1 MTNILDQAAAQ
12 QLAENAIGHYGWLLV
27 AAFAA
32 LMAKDVLF
40 NFIQGLLI
48 FWGSSFTADEVLYIS
63 GRQARIVRVG
73 VTSTTFF
80 MADRQTKMIVPNCQL
95 KQLTVEKRLPEN
107 GGEAYL
113 PSGSE
118 VGSVKVEL
126 VNE

>member
-1 MTNILDQAAAQ
+1 MTYILDQAAAQ
-12 QLAENAIGHYGWLLV
+12 QLAENAIGHYGWVLG
-27 AAFAA
+27 AALAA

-73 VTSTTFF
+73 IASTTFF

-113 PSGSE
+113 PSGAE

>member
-73 VTSTTFF
+73 TTSTTFF

-118 VGSVKVEL
+118 GGSVKVEL

>member
-73 VTSTTFF
+73 IASTTFF

-118 VGSVKVEL
+118 VGSMKVEL

>member
-73 VTSTTFF
+73 VTSTPFF
-80 MADRQTKMIVPNCQL
+80 MSARQTKMIVPNSQL
-95 KQLTVEKRLPEN
+95 KELTVEKRLPEN
-107 GGEAYL
+107 GGESYL
-113 PSGSE
+113 PKGSE
-118 VGSVKVEL
+118 AGPMKVEL